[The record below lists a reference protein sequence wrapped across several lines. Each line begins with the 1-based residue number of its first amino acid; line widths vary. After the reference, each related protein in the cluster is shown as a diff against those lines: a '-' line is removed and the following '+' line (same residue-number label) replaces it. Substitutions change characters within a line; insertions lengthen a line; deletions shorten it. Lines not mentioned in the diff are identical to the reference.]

1 MTKKP
6 SRFLKKVAKKIVK
19 KFHPYCQKI
28 PSLALL
34 INQYS
39 DNSIGLV
46 DRYKNSQGIKFKVYP
61 HYLDFIRGN
70 NIVRINRKHIVYGGD
85 IVSSFDYYFSAV
97 LPIYL
102 SGFNLVDYSTPRYH
116 DVVGYDRYPI
126 FFPSFSE
133 PLVTTNQYL
142 SFANLKR
149 DEIVIDLGAYS
160 GMTSIMYKDIVGA
173 GGTVVAVDADDD
185 NMIAIHKNLAN
196 YEKATKSKIE
206 ILHAAAWN
214 HNDGIEFSTE
224 GNMGSSA
231 ASIAGNDRGL
241 VKKVPSFTLSAI
253 AQKFNLPR
261 IDFIKC
267 DIEGAEAVIFDDED
281 FFRKFKP
288 KIIVETHVVNYE
300 ETTNKVMSD
309 LEKYGYKFKRV
320 HQTGVTLPLIEC
332 YPTQS

>member
-19 KFHPYCQKI
+19 KF

-231 ASIAGNDRGL
+231 ASIVGNDRGL

-261 IDFIKC
+261 VDFIKC

-288 KIIVETHVVNYE
+288 KIIVETHMVNNE

-309 LEKYGYKFKRV
+309 LEKYGYNFKRV